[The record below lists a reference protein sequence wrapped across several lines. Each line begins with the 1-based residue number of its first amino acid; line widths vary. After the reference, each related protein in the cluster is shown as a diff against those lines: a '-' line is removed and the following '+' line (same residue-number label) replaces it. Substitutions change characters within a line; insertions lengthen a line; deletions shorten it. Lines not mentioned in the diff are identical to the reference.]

1 MSGLTVVLFLGGWQ
15 PLPGLD
21 LPDGALGVLLGA
33 GVTLGKIMLLVFVMI
48 WVRVAYPRLRE
59 DQLQRISW
67 TVLVPLSL
75 VNLAVVAV
83 GKVVAG

>member
-1 MSGLTVVLFLGGWQ
+1 MV
-15 PLPGLD
+15 
-21 LPDGALGVLLGA
+21 
-33 GVTLGKIMLLVFVMI
+33 